1 MATVGLK
8 NLYYAPL
15 SSDTTSVVSYGAMTK
30 IAGAI
35 QVDINPSVQ
44 FNTLYGDDAPF
55 ATDSSMSE
63 ITVTIE
69 TADMSLEDVAAL
81 LGHTLDSTT
90 KLLEAKAS
98 DTAPYVGLAFEAKK
112 HNGETRYVKLLKGK
126 FSPTQETIQTK
137 GESVQFTTPKL
148 EGRFVAR
155 TYDGA
160 WKRIVDS
167 DNSGS
172 ASLIAGW
179 YSSMEAAAA
188 SAAVAGSN
196 TYTVT
201 TNFVSTDTVTFNG
214 VTLTAGT
221 DFNVGESVSAS
232 AGNLATAMA
241 SKSGIS
247 GTYNVTSEGA
257 VITVTEKVAGGG
269 NTPGSMT
276 VTGTGA
282 ITAGTATTSQAG
294 S

>member
-15 SSDTTSVVSYGAMTK
+15 SSDTTSAISYGAMTK

-69 TADMSLEDVAAL
+69 TADMALEDVAAL
-81 LGHTLDSTT
+81 LGHTLNSTT
-90 KLLEAKAS
+90 KQLEAKAS

-112 HNGETRYVKLLKGK
+112 HNGETRYVKLLKGR

-155 TYDGA
+155 TYDGV

-172 ASLIAGW
+172 ATLITGW
-179 YSSMEAAAA
+179 YSAMEP
-188 SAAVAGSN
+188 S
-196 TYTVT
+196 
-201 TNFVSTDTVTFNG
+201 
-214 VTLTAGT
+214 
-221 DFNVGESVSAS
+221 
-232 AGNLATAMA
+232 
-241 SKSGIS
+241 
-247 GTYNVTSEGA
+247 
-257 VITVTEKVAGGG
+257 
-269 NTPGSMT
+269 
-276 VTGTGA
+276 
-282 ITAGTATTSQAG
+282 
-294 S
+294 